1 MTQTPG
7 PPSQDLGPEQ
17 ILQMGMSYTTARTL
31 TAGLQLEVFSRLA
44 AGPATAAEVAREAA
58 ASERGM
64 RMLLDGLTALGLLA
78 KGGGRYRLTP
88 PAERYLVRE
97 GPDYLG
103 AFLED
108 DSLWQAW
115 GQLTDAVRTGRPPRA
130 VERQAEA
137 ERFFPRLV
145 RSLHV
150 MNREPARRAAQAL
163 GAGAARRG
171 LRVLD
176 VACGSGVWGIA
187 VAEADPE
194 ARVTFQDFPGVLEH
208 TRGYARLHDVEG
220 RCDFLPGDLKQVDF
234 GEGRYDVALLGNIVH
249 SEGERSARDLFRRLH
264 RALKPQGRLVVI
276 DLLPNE
282 ERSGPPHPVLFALNM
297 LVNTEAGD
305 TYTLSEYTAW
315 LTEAGFARVETA
327 DIGSH
332 SPLVLG
338 VRG

>member
-7 PPSQDLGPEQ
+7 QPSQDLGPEQ
-17 ILQMGMSYTTARTL
+17 LLQMGMSYNAARTL
-31 TAGLQLEVFSRLA
+31 TAGLQLGVFSHLA
-44 AGPATAAEVAREAA
+44 AGHATAAEVARSAA

-64 RMLLDGLTALGLLA
+64 RMLLDALTALGLLT

-88 PAERYLVRE
+88 AAERYLVRE
-97 GPDYLG
+97 NPDYLG

-108 DSLWQAW
+108 DSLWHSW
-115 GQLTDAVRTGRPPRA
+115 GHLTEAVRTGRPPRA
-130 VERQAEA
+130 VERQTEA
-137 ERFFPRLV
+137 ERFFPLLV

-163 GAGAARRG
+163 GAGTARRG

-194 ARVTFQDFPGVLEH
+194 AHVTFQDFPGVLEH
-208 TRGYARLHDVEG
+208 TRGYARRHGVEP
-220 RCDFLPGDLKQVDF
+220 RSDFLPGDLKKVDF
-234 GEGRYDVALLGNIVH
+234 GEGRFDVALLGNIAH
-249 SEGERSARDLFRRLH
+249 SEGERSSRDLFRRLH
-264 RALKPQGRLVVI
+264 RALRPQGRLVVI

-282 ERSGPPHPVLFALNM
+282 QRTGPPQPVLFALNM

-305 TYTLSEYTAW
+305 TYTLAEYTAW
-315 LTEAGFARVETA
+315 LTEAGFSRVETA

-332 SPLVLG
+332 SPLVVG
-338 VRG
+338 VRD

>member
-1 MTQTPG
+1 MTPTQG
-7 PPSQDLGPEQ
+7 PPSQDLGPDQ
-17 ILQMGMSYTTARTL
+17 ILQLGMSYNAARTL
-31 TAGLQLEVFSRLA
+31 TAALQLDAFSHLA
-44 AGPATAAEVAREAA
+44 GGPATAAEVARAAA

-64 RMLLDGLTALGLLA
+64 RMLLDALTALGLLA

-88 PAERYLVRE
+88 PAERYLVRQS
-97 GPDYLG
+97 PDYLG

-108 DSLWQAW
+108 DGLWQAW
-115 GQLTDAVRTGRPPRA
+115 GHLTEAVRTGRPPRA
-130 VERQAEA
+130 VERQTEA
-137 ERFFPRLV
+137 ERFFPLLV

-150 MNREPARRAAQAL
+150 LNREPARRAAQAL
-163 GAGAARRG
+163 GAGTTRRG
-171 LRVLD
+171 LRALD

-194 ARVTFQDFPGVLEH
+194 AHLTFQDFPGVLEH
-208 TRGYARLHDVEG
+208 TRGYARRHGVEG
-220 RCDFLPGDLKQVDF
+220 RSDFLPGELKQVDF
-234 GEGRYDVALLGNIVH
+234 GEARYDVALLGNIVH
-249 SEGERSARDLFRRLH
+249 SEGERSSRELFRRLH
-264 RALKPQGRLVVI
+264 RALRPQGRLAVI

-282 ERSGPPHPVLFALNM
+282 ERSGPPQPVLFALNM

-305 TYTLSEYTAW
+305 TYTLAEYTAW

-338 VRG
+338 VRD